1 MQWAANESIFVGL
14 FIDLHVYMTI
24 SAIFLLISDVTSSN
38 YIHEFI
44 GITELFT
51 MKKMKLQLLS

>member
-1 MQWAANESIFVGL
+1 MQWAANESIVGL

-24 SAIFLLISDVTSSN
+24 SAIFLLISGVTSSN